1 MKKNTIPLISVIL
14 TYIFS
19 KVFLNLINLEYQ
31 LFNERFDFF
40 KLFFDITIFLLFYV
54 IVYYSLNFL
63 YVKSRKNS

>member
-1 MKKNTIPLISVIL
+1 MKKNTLPLISIIL

-19 KVFLNLINLEYQ
+19 KVFLNLISLEYQ

-40 KLFFDITIFLLFYV
+40 KLFFDVTIFVLIYF

-63 YVKSRKNS
+63 TIKSRKNS